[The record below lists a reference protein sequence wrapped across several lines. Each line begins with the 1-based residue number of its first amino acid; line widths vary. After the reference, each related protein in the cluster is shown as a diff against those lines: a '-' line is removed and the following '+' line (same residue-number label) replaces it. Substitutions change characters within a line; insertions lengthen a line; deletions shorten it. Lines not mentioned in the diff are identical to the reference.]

1 MTDHHSTM
9 MKITSRLA
17 VRVHHIPEDVDWNDT
32 TSQRSVQSLTID
44 DFMASETDYED
55 FKERAIQYTARYLV
69 KEFKSLGH
77 LKNFLPEQHQ
87 IHQVIKSEFVPMKVL
102 FKDEKYTSETIYIL
116 SILMKDANLK
126 GNNQVIMV

>member
-1 MTDHHSTM
+1 M
-9 MKITSRLA
+9 MNITSRLA
-17 VRVHHIPEDVDWNDT
+17 VRMHHIPEDVDWNDT

-44 DFMASETDYED
+44 DFMASETDCED

-77 LKNFLPEQHQ
+77 LKKFLPEQHQ

-102 FKDEKYTSETIYIL
+102 FKDEKYTSETIDIL